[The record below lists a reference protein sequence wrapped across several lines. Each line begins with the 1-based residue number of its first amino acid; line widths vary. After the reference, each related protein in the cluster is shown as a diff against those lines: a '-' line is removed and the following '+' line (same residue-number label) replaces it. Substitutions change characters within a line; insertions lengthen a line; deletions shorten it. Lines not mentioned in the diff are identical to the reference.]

1 MSWLQFFVVVG
12 GGGGGEVFFGGEGGG
27 GLHNFKL
34 QTFNKIKQKI
44 LLNPTH
50 IKKNFGRLI

>member
-1 MSWLQFFVVVG
+1 MSGLQFFVVVV
-12 GGGGGEVFFGGEGGG
+12 GGGGGEVFFWEGGG